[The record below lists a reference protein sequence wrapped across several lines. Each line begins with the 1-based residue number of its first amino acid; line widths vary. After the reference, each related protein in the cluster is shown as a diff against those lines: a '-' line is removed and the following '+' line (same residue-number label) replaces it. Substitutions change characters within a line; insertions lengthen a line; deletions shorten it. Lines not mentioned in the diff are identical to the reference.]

1 MTSSSAPS
9 SRREPRARAQGG
21 YVLATILG
29 LLVLSTL
36 LVIAML
42 AVSQSTIHI
51 EQTGRQRERQSRA
64 AESAVQVAINQIRN
78 SATVATANPL
88 ARKQS
93 GDPGYLVGQPSYKQ
107 PIAEPGDAQYTVL
120 GDPTINRAALGGV
133 CIPPSQLIDVDG
145 YPVRVFCYPQELSQ
159 YDQNGNVV
167 AGIPQDDGAPAV
179 RLVGGQYQGD
189 TSNPNLTDVAAN
201 WKTTFPFSSAM
212 SGFNQTEVN
221 NTKGQL
227 LYTGPVPMRIVGGVQ
242 VRDQIAAVSSGAGP
256 ALDIQ
261 GAARQGGKGMFDAG
275 SGALDC
281 GIAKDNDPN
290 SSPKA
295 DVRIDSLFVPVADG
309 LRCNQSDMASMAQT
323 GSTSPNGEWDNDRV
337 QRARY
342 QTDWQSDGTVINNAN
357 VPTDCDDL
365 KDSSTGQPSRVIPI
379 MAGAYDSDAT
389 AQLNRPA
396 RSFMIGA
403 RLVGTR

>member
-1 MTSSSAPS
+1 MTSAPE
-9 SRREPRARAQGG
+9 RAHRQAPRARAQGG

-88 ARKQS
+88 NRKQS
-93 GDPGYLVGQPSYKQ
+93 GDPGYLTGQPSYKQ
-107 PIAEPGDAQYTVL
+107 PLAELGDAQYTPL
-120 GDPTINRAALGGV
+120 GDPTVNSAALGGV

-145 YPVRVFCYPQELSQ
+145 YQVRVFCYPQDLSQ

-227 LYTGPVPMRIVGGVQ
+227 LYTGPVPMKIVGGVQ

-323 GSTSPNGEWDNDRV
+323 GSTSPNGEWDNDLV

-379 MAGAYDSDAT
+379 MAGAY
-389 AQLNRPA
+389 
-396 RSFMIGA
+396 
-403 RLVGTR
+403 